1 MEYEPLKKIT
11 LTEQV
16 MEKIAGMITSGQ
28 LKPGDKLPNEREL
41 AENFQV
47 TRSRIREALRA
58 LSLVGMLTIKSG
70 DGSFVSEANMKIPEE
85 TVMWMYYQ
93 EMHKHDEVYAARRL
107 IETEVYLTC
116 YDNRT
121 PEILQK
127 MEEFRD
133 RLLELEIEEISAED
147 FCALLTEIDTYV
159 GDMCRNSIYSRLMQ
173 IMVLLR
179 KESAIKVLS
188 LESSKASA
196 VFYRC
201 KILNA
206 FHQDDRNKLKK
217 CLSDFFKYSIKEI
230 SMH

>member
-58 LSLVGMLTIKSG
+58 LSLVGMLTIKPG

-107 IETEVYLTC
+107 IETEV
-116 YDNRT
+116 
-121 PEILQK
+121 
-127 MEEFRD
+127 
-133 RLLELEIEEISAED
+133 
-147 FCALLTEIDTYV
+147 FCFH
-159 GDMCRNSIYSRLMQ
+159 
-173 IMVLLR
+173 LR
-179 KESAIKVLS
+179 W
-188 LESSKASA
+188 
-196 VFYRC
+196 
-201 KILNA
+201 
-206 FHQDDRNKLKK
+206 
-217 CLSDFFKYSIKEI
+217 
-230 SMH
+230 